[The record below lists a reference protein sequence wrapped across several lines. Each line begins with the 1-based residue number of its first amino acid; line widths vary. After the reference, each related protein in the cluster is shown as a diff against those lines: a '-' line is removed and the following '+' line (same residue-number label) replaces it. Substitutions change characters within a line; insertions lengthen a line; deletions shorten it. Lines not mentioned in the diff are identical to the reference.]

1 MDREIAP
8 EIRKR
13 RITRRVAVA
22 LVAFA
27 AIAFFFAASMQWL
40 RPSIDRRDIRI
51 ARVERGTV
59 EATLQANGT
68 IVPLVENVVSSPVE
82 ARVLRVGRRAGDR
95 VKPGDELVALDT
107 TASRIDAETLGE
119 RVAQKESETTR
130 LRLRLDE
137 SIASLRAQIE
147 QRKLDAEILHYTAEQ
162 KNTLAKE
169 GLTPEQ
175 DARAAATAAKKSD
188 IEVRQLTEQLVRTQR
203 ANAAELAAAER
214 DLAIVR
220 RQQTESRRQLE
231 LAMMRAD
238 REGVLTYVV
247 PEAGATVRRGDV
259 LARIADLSS
268 YRAVATI
275 SDIHAARLASG
286 MRVRVKLDDAVIGGA
301 IESVDPRIENGV
313 VRFYVILDEPAHPKL
328 RNNLR
333 ADVFVVA
340 GTRNSTL
347 VVRRGTLGRVDPNHA
362 YIVRGD
368 SIVRT
373 PVRFGLGG
381 DETIEIVDGASEGD
395 ELVISDMSEYRDITT
410 LRLKGT
416 TAQ

>member
-8 EIRKR
+8 EVRRR
-13 RITRRVAVA
+13 RIRRRVA
-22 LVAFA
+22 A
-27 AIAFFFAASMQWL
+27 AIVAVAALAFFFAASMRWL
-40 RPSIDRRDIRI
+40 RPSIDRRDIRM
-51 ARVERGTV
+51 ARVERGRV
-59 EATLQANGT
+59 EATLQAGGT

-95 VKPGDELVALDT
+95 VKPGDELIALDT
-107 TASRIDAETLGE
+107 TASRIDAETLVE

-130 LRLRLDE
+130 VRLRLDE
-137 SIASLRAQIE
+137 SLASLRAQIE

-162 KNTLAKE
+162 KNTLARE
-169 GLTPEQ
+169 GLIAGS

-203 ANAAELAAAER
+203 ANAAELAGAER
-214 DLAIVR
+214 DLAILR
-220 RQQTESRRQLE
+220 RQLEESRRQLE

-238 REGVLTYVV
+238 REGVLTYVI
-247 PEAGATVRRGDV
+247 PEAGAMVRRGDV
-259 LARIADLSS
+259 LARIADLSA
-268 YRAVATI
+268 YRVVATI
-275 SDIHAARLASG
+275 SDIHASRLAAG
-286 MRVRVKLDDAVIGGA
+286 MRTRVKLDDVTIGGT

-313 VRFYVILDEPAHPKL
+313 VRFYVTLDQPGHANL

-340 GTRNSTL
+340 GTRNGTL
-347 VVRRGTLGRVDPNHA
+347 VVRRGSLGRTDPNHA
-362 YIVRGD
+362 FIVRGD

-381 DETIEIVDGASEGD
+381 DETIEILDGANEGD
-395 ELVISDMSEYRDITT
+395 QLVISDMNEYRDMET
-410 LRLKGT
+410 LKLKGT
-416 TAQ
+416 NQ

>member
-13 RITRRVAVA
+13 HLTRRVVAVIVAVA
-22 LVAFA
+22 AL
-27 AIAFFFAASMQWL
+27 AFFFAASMQWL

-51 ARVERGTV
+51 ARVERGPV

-68 IVPLVENVVSSPVE
+68 IVPLVEAVVSSPVE

-95 VKPGDELVALDT
+95 VKAGDELIALDT
-107 TASRIDAETLGE
+107 AGSQLDAARLME
-119 RVAQKESETTR
+119 RVAQKESETAQ

-137 SIASLRAQIE
+137 TLASLRAQIE
-147 QRKLDAEILHYTAEQ
+147 QRKLDAEILHYTADQ
-162 KNTLAKE
+162 KRTLAKE

-188 IEVRQLTEQLVRTQR
+188 IEVRQLTEQLARTHKSNSAQ
-203 ANAAELAAAER
+203 LAAAER
-214 DLAIVR
+214 DLAIAR
-220 RQQTESRRQLE
+220 REETEARRQLE

-238 REGVLTYVV
+238 RDGIITYMVS
-247 PEAGATVRRGDV
+247 EAGATVRRGDV

-268 YRAVATI
+268 YRVVATI
-275 SDIHAARLASG
+275 SDIHAARLSSG
-286 MRVRVKLDDAVIGGA
+286 MRTRVKLDDAVIDGT
-301 IESVDPRIENGV
+301 IETVDPRIENGV
-313 VRFYVILDEPAHPKL
+313 VRFYVTLDQPAHAKL

-340 GTRNSTL
+340 GRKADAL
-347 VVRRGTLGRVDPNHA
+347 VARRGTLGRVDPNHA
-362 YIVRGD
+362 WLVRGENV
-368 SIVRT
+368 VRT

-381 DETIEIVDGASEGD
+381 DESIEILDGANEGD
-395 ELVISDMSEYRDITT
+395 EIVISDMSDYRDIET

-416 TAQ
+416 TK